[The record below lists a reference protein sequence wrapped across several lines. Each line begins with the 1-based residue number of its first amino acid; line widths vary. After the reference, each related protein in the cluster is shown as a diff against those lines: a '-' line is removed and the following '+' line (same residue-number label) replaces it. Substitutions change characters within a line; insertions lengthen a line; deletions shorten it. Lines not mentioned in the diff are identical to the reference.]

1 MKIHH
6 ECGVFGVYGRGLDV
20 ARLTFFGL
28 FALQHR
34 GQESAGI
41 AVSDGD
47 EIFIQKDMGLVPSIF
62 DEQVLSLLRGHIAI
76 GHTRYST
83 MGSSVIRNAQPI
95 LVGDDDLSMALGH
108 NGNLINAVELRQK
121 LTEQGVHFEATTDSE
136 IIAHL
141 IHREMA
147 YGAPLE
153 EALRTVVHKIKGAYS
168 LVLLTERELIG
179 LRDPL
184 GLHPLCLG
192 RLDHD
197 GYVIASET
205 CALNVVGARFMQEIE
220 PGEAVIVDEEGWRT
234 VPLAESP
241 RKAMCIFEFLYF
253 ARPDSDIYGKSLHAA
268 RRRMGQQLALE
279 HPVAADLVIPVPDSG
294 TPAAIGYAEASR
306 IPFGEGLMK
315 SRYIQRTFIQPDPR
329 QRELGVRL
337 KLTPLRENLAGKRVV
352 MVDDSIVR
360 GTTTRN
366 IVGLLFDAGA
376 REVHVRICAP
386 PIRYPCFYGIDM
398 ATRGE
403 LIASSKTVEEVRQH
417 IGATTLGYL
426 SPNGLEKAIGIS
438 RKHFCWAC
446 MNGKYPLSIPA
457 KLKDAKFALEKEAP
471 PPEGVL
477 SLPRPQRRRR
487 PAKHMGNP

>member
-1 MKIHH
+1 MKIQH

-41 AVSDGD
+41 AVSDGE
-47 EIFIQKDMGLVPSIF
+47 EIFIQKDMGLVSGIF

-83 MGSSVIRNAQPI
+83 TGSSVIRNAQPI
-95 LVGDDDLSMALGH
+95 LVSDDDLSMALGH
-108 NGNLINAVELRQK
+108 NGNLINAAELRQK
-121 LTEQGVHFEATTDSE
+121 LTEQGVRFEATTDSE
-136 IIAHL
+136 VIAQL

-153 EALRTVVHKIKGAYS
+153 EALRTVAEKLQGAYS
-168 LVLLTERELIG
+168 LVLLTERELVG

-192 RLDHD
+192 SLNGQ

-205 CALNVVGARFMQEIE
+205 CALNVVGAQFIQEIE

-234 VPLAESP
+234 VPLVESR

-268 RRRMGQQLALE
+268 RRRMGQQLAVE
-279 HPVAADLVIPVPDSG
+279 HPVEADVVIPVPDSG
-294 TPAAIGYAEASR
+294 TPAAIGYAEASH

-337 KLTPLRENLAGKRVV
+337 KLTPLRENLAGRRVV

-403 LIASSKTVEEVRQH
+403 LIASNKTVEEVRQH

-426 SPNGLEKAIGIS
+426 SPAGLEKAIGIS

-446 MNGKYPLSIPA
+446 MNGKYPLAIPPD
-457 KLKDAKFALEKEAP
+457 LKDAKFILEKTAP
-471 PPEGVL
+471 PPEEIL
-477 SLPRPQRRRR
+477 AQPRPQRRRR
-487 PAKHMGNP
+487 PGR

>member
-1 MKIHH
+1 
-6 ECGVFGVYGRGLDV
+6 V

-41 AVSDGD
+41 AVSDGE
-47 EIFIQKDMGLVPSIF
+47 EIFIQKDMGLVPAIF
-62 DEQVLSLLRGHIAI
+62 DEQLLSLLRGHIAI

-83 MGSSVIRNAQPI
+83 TGSSVIRNAQPI
-95 LVGDDDLSMALGH
+95 LISDEDLSIALGH

-121 LTEQGVHFEATTDSE
+121 LTEQGIRFDATTDSE

-141 IHREMA
+141 VHRELA
-147 YGAPLE
+147 YGASTE
-153 EALRTVVHKIKGAYS
+153 EALRTVMEKISGAYS
-168 LVLLTERELIG
+168 IALLTERELVG
-179 LRDPL
+179 LRDPY

-192 RLDHD
+192 QLD
-197 GYVIASET
+197 GAGFVLASET
-205 CALNVVGARFMQEIE
+205 CALNVVGAQFIQEIE
-220 PGEAVIVDEEGWRT
+220 PGEAVIIDEDGWRM
-234 VPLAESP
+234 VQLVESP

-253 ARPDSDIYGKSLHAA
+253 ARPDSDIYGRSLHAA
-268 RRRMGQQLALE
+268 RRRMGQQLAVE
-279 HPVAADLVIPVPDSG
+279 HPVEADLVIPVPDSG

-360 GTTTRN
+360 GTTTRS
-366 IVGLLFDAGA
+366 IVRLLFDAGA

-403 LIASSKTVEEVRQH
+403 LIASNQTVEEVREH

-426 SPNGLEKAIGIS
+426 SPKGLEKAIGVS
-438 RKHFCWAC
+438 GKHFCWAC
-446 MNGKYPLSIPA
+446 MTGKYPLPIPQD
-457 KLKDAKFALEKEAP
+457 LKDAKFALEQGCSG
-471 PPEGVL
+471 PEEDL
-477 SLPRPQRRRR
+477 ALPRPQRRRR
-487 PAKHMGNP
+487 PMAQVQSA